1 MRTGRATAILPIL
14 LCGLLAFW
22 SGCAA
27 HSPKSASGA
36 FSNDPYR
43 TANRPAEPA
52 NTPAA
57 PLPVLLPGEQAVRP
71 GVLVLRVW
79 NDGPADTPPRCDIVE
94 PRGLRQVPYLRRERD
109 PAVARGDASATTRGG
124 TERSLAADAP
134 RQAAPTVARDAL
146 RFNQDGSPC
155 LEPEYRLV
163 RTYTPDADSTV
174 RYYIYNVDLNNPSV
188 AQNWRELQ
196 QAQRAEQR
204 QARAERE
211 ADRAWA
217 RRKNHL
223 LSASEQARE
232 EGVVLMQAG
241 EYRKALIAFTRA
253 ADLNQGDPASR
264 LHVAL
269 AQTALGHDAE
279 AAKALR
285 RALELQP
292 RLLPAHLDLPQ
303 YYPTADELD
312 AHVAA
317 LSQRVAQAPAP
328 AADACFL
335 LGFFEFQRGQYAAAH
350 AAFQQA
356 DRARPDDPRT
366 QKYLELTKPARP

>member
-1 MRTGRATAILPIL
+1 
-14 LCGLLAFW
+14 
-22 SGCAA
+22 
-27 HSPKSASGA
+27 
-36 FSNDPYR
+36 
-43 TANRPAEPA
+43 
-52 NTPAA
+52 
-57 PLPVLLPGEQAVRP
+57 
-71 GVLVLRVW
+71 
-79 NDGPADTPPRCDIVE
+79 
-94 PRGLRQVPYLRRERD
+94 
-109 PAVARGDASATTRGG
+109 
-124 TERSLAADAP
+124 
-134 RQAAPTVARDAL
+134 
-146 RFNQDGSPC
+146 
-155 LEPEYRLV
+155 
-163 RTYTPDADSTV
+163 V

-196 QAQRAEQR
+196 RAQRAEQR

-241 EYRKALIAFTRA
+241 EYRKALFAFTRA
-253 ADLNQGDPASR
+253 ADLNHGDPASR

-269 AQTALGHDAE
+269 TQTALGHDAE
-279 AAKALR
+279 AAQALR

-303 YYPTADELD
+303 YYPTSAEFDTQVD
-312 AHVAA
+312 A

-328 AADACFL
+328 AADVCFL
-335 LGFFEFQRGQYAAAH
+335 LGFFEFQRGQYTAAY

-356 DRARPDDPRT
+356 DRIRPNDRRT